1 LALERFEK
9 IMCSWRAF
17 DAFDF
22 LFGTAK
28 IALRVVLTSY
38 SWPISA
44 GMVESAAS
52 KYLQYRQFALTALA
66 PSGSFHLP
74 SVLTSSA
81 MVACF
86 AARRGHGVGFS
97 APEAQTEVRLVKR
110 IRKVQGSSA

>member
-28 IALRVVLTSY
+28 IALRVVLMSY

-44 GMVESAAS
+44 GMVESA
-52 KYLQYRQFALTALA
+52 LQNIFNI
-66 PSGSFHLP
+66 GSFL
-74 SVLTSSA
+74 
-81 MVACF
+81 
-86 AARRGHGVGFS
+86 
-97 APEAQTEVRLVKR
+97 
-110 IRKVQGSSA
+110 